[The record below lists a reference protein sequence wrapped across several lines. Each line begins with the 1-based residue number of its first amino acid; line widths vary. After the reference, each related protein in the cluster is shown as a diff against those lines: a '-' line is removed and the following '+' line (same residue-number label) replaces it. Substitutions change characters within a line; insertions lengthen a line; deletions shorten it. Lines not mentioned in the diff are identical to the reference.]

1 MDITDIPQ
9 QIRTSLKYSLRSR
22 SSFLFSL
29 LGAMLVCGVA
39 FNVIYDFLY
48 SHIYNKKDS
57 HYGPVFWVG
66 LLTACFILPAVYA
79 ILSII
84 RARRLERPFPPGRFG
99 IAIAPFNVISLDPDT
114 LGTSSKLRA
123 LDEIMTQLF
132 TAQKRFIDEEQWSDR
147 FEFRFLPPYVRILGK
162 SDAEKRW
169 RVMKALLIFSGQIV
183 QQSGSGV
190 LLRAQMLGLDTY
202 ITVDLP
208 NIDIRL
214 LETFLKYFVL
224 STAAYTEQKNGR
236 LSEALRFY
244 TLARPAAAT
253 LDRMAN
259 PGGTSTTQNVDNSI
273 KEVQQLIAQS
283 PDA

>member
-1 MDITDIPQ
+1 MDINDIPQ

-39 FNVIYDFLY
+39 FNLLYDFLY

-57 HYGPVFWVG
+57 HYGPVFWIG
-66 LLTACFILPAVYA
+66 LLTTCFGLPGIYA
-79 ILSII
+79 ILSIV
-84 RARRLERPFPPGRFG
+84 RARRLERPFAPGRFG
-99 IAIAPFNVISLDPDT
+99 IAIAPFNVVSLDPDT

-132 TAQKRFIDEEQWSDR
+132 TAQKRFIEEEQWSDR

-169 RVMKALLIFSGQIV
+169 RTMNALLIFSGQIV

-202 ITVDLP
+202 ITMDLP
-208 NIDIRL
+208 TIDIRM

-236 LSEALRFY
+236 LSESLKLY
-244 TLARPAAAT
+244 TLARTSAIA

-259 PGGTSTTQNVDNSI
+259 PGGTSTTNNVDRSI
-273 KEVQQLIAQS
+273 NDLQQLIAAQI
-283 PDA
+283 